1 MKTYFDHFCYLGSE
15 TSTAPS
21 SLQTIVRG
29 QAEANQNSETE
40 SVYNHANNLRKVSE
54 KMLFGGTG
62 NNSINPGRN
71 SRSSMNTG
79 IPRLNTKPLMNNI
92 AGSEMRPSSYAG
104 PHHTIGLPVMSPSA
118 RMNTTLPLPSSNTST
133 LERTPAKN
141 KSPPPAVPVLNL
153 RPANNG
159 LLTTIEQA
167 AMSDEEPTTPVE
179 KKPPSSRIPTPL
191 HQMSIN
197 NQPNYEN
204 VNRLN
209 NESPSM
215 IPIPKKTSD
224 RISTANFVVNSPT
237 RKPSVD
243 FASTKRTSKIPV
255 PGSH

>member
-1 MKTYFDHFCYLGSE
+1 M
-15 TSTAPS
+15 
-21 SLQTIVRG
+21 
-29 QAEANQNSETE
+29 
-40 SVYNHANNLRKVSE
+40 
-54 KMLFGGTG
+54 
-62 NNSINPGRN
+62 
-71 SRSSMNTG
+71 TG
-79 IPRLNTKPLMNNI
+79 IPRLNTKPLINNI

-141 KSPPPAVPVLNL
+141 KSPPPAIPVLNM

-179 KKPPSSRIPTPL
+179 KKPPSRIPTPL
-191 HQMSIN
+191 HISN

-224 RISTANFVVNSPT
+224 RISTANFVVNSPA